1 MGLRQVSGYVV
12 SYNIDFLR
20 KHNSGISHRDQS
32 PLPTCGHQGK
42 IYIACCKEDSL
53 VALMLLQSSVVCI
66 EDTDLS
72 ANTCKLLV
80 ECTFFLETSGYL
92 GVADWSELQELL
104 LIGFQG
110 VKS

>member
-1 MGLRQVSGYVV
+1 
-12 SYNIDFLR
+12 
-20 KHNSGISHRDQS
+20 
-32 PLPTCGHQGK
+32 
-42 IYIACCKEDSL
+42 
-53 VALMLLQSSVVCI
+53 MLLQSSVVCV

-72 ANTCKLLV
+72 ANTCKILV
-80 ECTFFLETSGYL
+80 EYTFFLETSGYL